1 MLLVFIDKSPGAV
14 ICWAIAVYW
23 ECQAMDQELN
33 LESSSHE
40 LVTKLKQ
47 RFSHSRLGSLGIHF
61 PFFVGPMVGLT
72 HVAMRELIRH
82 YTPEQLQPLLFT
94 EMLSTLRLPSERLD
108 RADELKTG
116 PYEKGL
122 LIPQL
127 LGNDEWYIERSIQR
141 LSPIEPFGYDINM
154 GCPVKKTLRH
164 NWGVRLMGDADYAGR
179 VVRVTKKHSQI
190 PVSVKMRCGLHESD
204 VDFVS
209 RFTDTLEQNGL
220 DWLTIHARSKEQKH
234 KGSADWEAVGR
245 VRARRSIPV
254 VLNGD
259 VQTAN
264 DAIRAISEYGV
275 DGVMIGRAATAR
287 PWILWQIAD
296 ELGLGL
302 TPKAF
307 APGTK
312 PPCTAEQEGAFYL
325 DSLLLFIDLL
335 QRYATNQTKMLKRFK
350 FYLITSQKWLFYG
363 HSFYGRC
370 MKCKDLEQ
378 VKAFIEDFRRD
389 LVFPM
394 TGRITLH

>member
-1 MLLVFIDKSPGAV
+1 
-14 ICWAIAVYW
+14 
-23 ECQAMDQELN
+23 MDQKITVEQSSNELRAA
-33 LESSSHE
+33 
-40 LVTKLKQ
+40 LKS
-47 RFSHSRLGSLGIHF
+47 RFTHSRLDPLGISF
-61 PFFVGPMVGLT
+61 PFLVGPMVGLT
-72 HVAMRELIRH
+72 HVAMRELIRY
-82 YTPEQLQPLLFT
+82 YTPDELHPLLFT

-108 RADELKTG
+108 LADELKIG
-116 PYEKGL
+116 PCEKGL

-127 LGNDEWYIERSIQR
+127 LGNDEWYIERSIR
-141 LSPIEPFGYDINM
+141 KLSALSPFGYDINM

-179 VVRVTKKHSQI
+179 VVSMTKKHSQI

-204 VDFVS
+204 VGFVS
-209 RFTDTLEQNGL
+209 RFTDTLEENGL

-234 KGSADWEAVGR
+234 SGSADWQAVGK

-259 VQTAN
+259 VQTAD
-264 DAIRAISEYGV
+264 DAIRAMSEHQV

-296 ELGLGL
+296 RLGLGL

-307 APGTK
+307 SPGTK
-312 PPCTAEQEGAFYL
+312 PPSSAQEEGAYYL
-325 DSLLLFIDLL
+325 DSLLLFVDLL
-335 QRYATNQTKMLKRFK
+335 QRYSTNESKKLKRFK

-370 MKCKDLEQ
+370 MKCKDLDE
-378 VKAFIEDFRRD
+378 VKVFIEGFKRD
-389 LVFPM
+389 VVFPM
-394 TGRITLH
+394 SQRITLH